1 MKVKYTD
8 GAGGI
13 TIGEA
18 EDTLVI
24 LIKNGMKR
32 IKYVDSFNILSI
44 INSIQVFSMK
54 IKLKIIRRK
63 VIKKES

>member
-13 TIGEA
+13 TIDEA
-18 EDTLVI
+18 EDTLAI
-24 LIKNGMKR
+24 LIKNGMKG

-44 INSIQVFSMK
+44 INSIQKFF
-54 IKLKIIRRK
+54 L
-63 VIKKES
+63 